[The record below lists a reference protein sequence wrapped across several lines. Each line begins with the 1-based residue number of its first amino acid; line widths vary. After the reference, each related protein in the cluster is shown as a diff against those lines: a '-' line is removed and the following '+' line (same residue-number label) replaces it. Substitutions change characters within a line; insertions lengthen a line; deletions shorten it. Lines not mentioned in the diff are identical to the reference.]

1 MLGTDPE
8 YLSWFQKGFDRQ
20 KNAPQGLKPASF
32 LGFSGMAQAVPFL
45 KPFLKSV
52 NQF

>member
-8 YLSWFQKGFDRQ
+8 YLSWFQKSFDRQ
-20 KNAPQGLKPASF
+20 QERPSGLKPVSF
-32 LGFSGMAQAVPFL
+32 LGLSGMAQAVPFL